1 MPAFCIYLK
10 SEIKWSKIAQSAFL
24 VLVLLGIGKWGI
36 SQNQAET
43 RVIADQ
49 SQSTNQFKGV
59 KIGNQ
64 IWMEKNLN
72 VALFRNG
79 DSIPYA
85 KTAEEWEKAGKE
97 QKPAWCYYN
106 NDPANDS
113 RYGKLYNW
121 YAVNDPRGLAPAGWH
136 IPSDKEWKQLTDFIG
151 GDEAAGK
158 KMKSVSGWEVNGNGT
173 NESGFNGLPGGYRYD
188 YGFFNYG
195 GLFAVW
201 WASPVE
207 YTSFAWLYYQSYNF
221 GNAFRYFP
229 NRAFG
234 FSVRCVKN

>member
-1 MPAFCIYLK
+1 MKLLITFKIVLALLALNGLFQFRSTLDKAKYPSIKNKAYVPN
-10 SEIKWSKIAQSAFL
+10 EIT
-24 VLVLLGIGKWGI
+24 
-36 SQNQAET
+36 E
-43 RVIADQ
+43 
-49 SQSTNQFKGV
+49 V

-64 IWMEKNLN
+64 IWMTQNLK
-72 VALFRNG
+72 VAHFRNG
-79 DSIPYA
+79 DSVPYA

-113 RYGKLYNW
+113 KYGKLYNW
-121 YAVNDPRGLAPAGWH
+121 YAVNDPRGLAPNGWH
-136 IPSDKEWKQLTDFIG
+136 IPSDVEWKQLTDFIG
-151 GDEAAGK
+151 GNEAAGK

-201 WASPVE
+201 WASPVN
-207 YTSFAWLYYQSYNF
+207 YTSFAWLYYQAYNF

-229 NRAFG
+229 TKAFG

>member
-1 MPAFCIYLK
+1 MKLLITFKIVLALLALNGLFQFSSTMDKVEYPSIKNKVYLPN
-10 SEIKWSKIAQSAFL
+10 EI
-24 VLVLLGIGKWGI
+24 
-36 SQNQAET
+36 T
-43 RVIADQ
+43 
-49 SQSTNQFKGV
+49 GV

-64 IWMEKNLN
+64 IWMTQNLK
-72 VALFRNG
+72 VAHFRNG
-79 DSIPYA
+79 DSVPYA

-113 RYGKLYNW
+113 KYGKLYNW

-136 IPSDKEWKQLTDFIG
+136 IPSDVEWKQLTDFIG
-151 GDEAAGK
+151 GNEAAGK
-158 KMKSVSGWEVNGNGT
+158 KLKSRSGWELNGNGT

-201 WASPVE
+201 WASPVN
-207 YTSFAWLYYQSYNF
+207 YTSFAWLYYQAYNF

-229 NRAFG
+229 TKAFG
-234 FSVRCVKN
+234 FSVRCIKN

>member
-1 MPAFCIYLK
+1 MKLLITFKIVLALLALNGLFQFSSTMDKVEYPSIKNKVYLPN
-10 SEIKWSKIAQSAFL
+10 EI
-24 VLVLLGIGKWGI
+24 
-36 SQNQAET
+36 T
-43 RVIADQ
+43 
-49 SQSTNQFKGV
+49 GV

-64 IWMEKNLN
+64 IWMTQNLK
-72 VALFRNG
+72 VAHFRNG
-79 DSIPYA
+79 DSVHYA

-113 RYGKLYNW
+113 KYGKLYNW
-121 YAVNDPRGLAPAGWH
+121 FAVNDPRGLAPAGWH
-136 IPSDKEWKQLTDFIG
+136 IPSDVEWKQLTDFIG
-151 GDEAAGK
+151 GNEAARK
-158 KMKSVSGWEVNGNGT
+158 KLKSISGWELNGNGT

-201 WASPVE
+201 WASPVN
-207 YTSFAWLYYQSYNF
+207 YTSFAWLYYQAYNF

-229 NRAFG
+229 TKAFG

>member
-1 MPAFCIYLK
+1 MKLLITFKIVLALLAMNGLFQFRSTLNKADYPSINNKVYEPT
-10 SEIKWSKIAQSAFL
+10 EI
-24 VLVLLGIGKWGI
+24 
-36 SQNQAET
+36 T
-43 RVIADQ
+43 
-49 SQSTNQFKGV
+49 GV

-64 IWMEKNLN
+64 IWMTQNLK
-72 VALFRNG
+72 VAFFRNG
-79 DSIPYA
+79 DSVPYV
-85 KTAEEWEKAGKE
+85 KTAEDWEKAGKE

-113 RYGKLYNW
+113 KYGKLYNW
-121 YAVNDPRGLAPAGWH
+121 YAVNDARGLAPAGWH
-136 IPSDKEWKQLTDFIG
+136 IPSDVEWKQLTDYIG
-151 GDEAAGK
+151 GNEAAGK
-158 KMKSVSGWEVNGNGT
+158 KLKSASGWELNGNGT
-173 NESGFNGLPGGYRYD
+173 NESGFSGLPGGYRYD

-207 YTSFAWLYYQSYNF
+207 YTSFAWLYYQAYNF

-229 NRAFG
+229 NKAFG

>member
-1 MPAFCIYLK
+1 MKLLITF
-10 SEIKWSKIAQSAFL
+10 KIALA
-24 VLVLLGIGKWGI
+24 LLALNGLF
-36 SQNQAET
+36 QF
-43 RVIADQ
+43 R
-49 SQSTNQFKGV
+49 STLDKAKYPSIKNKAYVPNEITEV

-64 IWMEKNLN
+64 IWMTQNLK
-72 VALFRNG
+72 VAHFRNG
-79 DSIPYA
+79 DSVPYA

-113 RYGKLYNW
+113 KYGKLYNW
-121 YAVNDPRGLAPAGWH
+121 YAVNDPRGLAPNGWH
-136 IPSDKEWKQLTDFIG
+136 IPSDVEWKQLTDFIG
-151 GDEAAGK
+151 GNEAAGK

-201 WASPVE
+201 WASPVN
-207 YTSFAWLYYQSYNF
+207 YTSFAWLYYQAYNF

-229 NRAFG
+229 TKAFG

>member
-1 MPAFCIYLK
+1 MKLLITFKIVLALLALNGLFQFRSTMDKSTYPSIKNKIYVPN
-10 SEIKWSKIAQSAFL
+10 EI
-24 VLVLLGIGKWGI
+24 
-36 SQNQAET
+36 T
-43 RVIADQ
+43 
-49 SQSTNQFKGV
+49 GV

-64 IWMEKNLN
+64 IWMTQNLK
-72 VALFRNG
+72 VAHFRNG
-79 DSIPYA
+79 DSVPYA
-85 KTAEEWEKAGKE
+85 KTAEEWEKAGKD

-106 NDPANDS
+106 NDPANDN

-121 YAVNDPRGLAPAGWH
+121 YAVNDSRGLAPEGWH
-136 IPSDKEWKQLTDFIG
+136 IPSDVEWKQLTDFIG
-151 GDEAAGK
+151 GNEAAGK
-158 KMKSVSGWEVNGNGT
+158 KMKSISGWELNGNGT

-201 WASPVE
+201 WASPVN
-207 YTSFAWLYYQSYNF
+207 YISFAWLYYQAYNF

-229 NRAFG
+229 TKSFG

>member
-1 MPAFCIYLK
+1 MKLLITF
-10 SEIKWSKIAQSAFL
+10 KIALA
-24 VLVLLGIGKWGI
+24 LLALNGLF
-36 SQNQAET
+36 QF
-43 RVIADQ
+43 R
-49 SQSTNQFKGV
+49 STLDKAKYPSIKNKAYVPNEITEV

-64 IWMEKNLN
+64 IWMTQNLK
-72 VALFRNG
+72 VAHFRNG
-79 DSIPYA
+79 DSVPYA

-113 RYGKLYNW
+113 KYGKLYNW

-136 IPSDKEWKQLTDFIG
+136 IPSDVEWKQLTDFIG
-151 GDEAAGK
+151 GNEAAGK

-201 WASPVE
+201 WASPVN
-207 YTSFAWLYYQSYNF
+207 YTSFAWLYYQAYNF

-229 NRAFG
+229 TKAFG
-234 FSVRCVKN
+234 FSVRCIKN

>member
-1 MPAFCIYLK
+1 MKLLITF
-10 SEIKWSKIAQSAFL
+10 KIALA
-24 VLVLLGIGKWGI
+24 LLALNGLF
-36 SQNQAET
+36 QF
-43 RVIADQ
+43 R
-49 SQSTNQFKGV
+49 STLDKAKYPSIKNKAYVPNEITEV

-64 IWMEKNLN
+64 IWMTQNLK
-72 VALFRNG
+72 VAHFRNG
-79 DSIPYA
+79 DSVPYA

-113 RYGKLYNW
+113 KYGKLYNW
-121 YAVNDPRGLAPAGWH
+121 YAVNDPRGLAPNGWH
-136 IPSDKEWKQLTDFIG
+136 IPSDVEWKQLTDFIG
-151 GDEAAGK
+151 GNEAARK
-158 KMKSVSGWEVNGNGT
+158 KLKSISGWELNGNGT

-201 WASPVE
+201 WASPVN
-207 YTSFAWLYYQSYNF
+207 YTSFAWLYYQAYNF

-229 NRAFG
+229 TKAFG

>member
-1 MPAFCIYLK
+1 MKLLITFKVALALLALNGLFQFRSTLDKAKYPSIKNKAYVPN
-10 SEIKWSKIAQSAFL
+10 EIT
-24 VLVLLGIGKWGI
+24 
-36 SQNQAET
+36 E
-43 RVIADQ
+43 
-49 SQSTNQFKGV
+49 V

-64 IWMEKNLN
+64 IWMTQNLK
-72 VALFRNG
+72 VAHFRNG
-79 DSIPYA
+79 DSVPYA

-106 NDPANDS
+106 NDPANDIK
-113 RYGKLYNW
+113 YGKLYNW

-136 IPSDKEWKQLTDFIG
+136 IPSDVEWKQLTDFIG
-151 GDEAAGK
+151 GNEAAGK

-201 WASPVE
+201 WASPVN
-207 YTSFAWLYYQSYNF
+207 YTSFAWLYYQAYNF

-229 NRAFG
+229 TKAFG
-234 FSVRCVKN
+234 FSVRCIKN

>member
-1 MPAFCIYLK
+1 MKLLITFKVALALLALNGLFQFRSTLDKAKYPSIKNKAYVPN
-10 SEIKWSKIAQSAFL
+10 EIT
-24 VLVLLGIGKWGI
+24 
-36 SQNQAET
+36 E
-43 RVIADQ
+43 
-49 SQSTNQFKGV
+49 V

-64 IWMEKNLN
+64 IWMTQNLK
-72 VALFRNG
+72 VAHFRNG
-79 DSIPYA
+79 DSVPYA

-113 RYGKLYNW
+113 KYGKLYNW

-136 IPSDKEWKQLTDFIG
+136 IPSDVEWKQLTDFIG
-151 GDEAAGK
+151 GNEAAGK

-201 WASPVE
+201 WASPVN
-207 YTSFAWLYYQSYNF
+207 YTSFAWLYYQAYNF

-229 NRAFG
+229 TKAFG
-234 FSVRCVKN
+234 FSVRCIKN

>member
-1 MPAFCIYLK
+1 MRLFITVQIILSILVLNRLFQFRNTLDKAGEPEIKNKIYLH
-10 SEIKWSKIAQSAFL
+10 SEI
-24 VLVLLGIGKWGI
+24 
-36 SQNQAET
+36 AE
-43 RVIADQ
+43 
-49 SQSTNQFKGV
+49 V

-64 IWMEKNLN
+64 IWMTQNLK

-79 DSIPYA
+79 DSVPYA

-113 RYGKLYNW
+113 KYGKLYNW
-121 YAVNDPRGLAPAGWH
+121 YAVNDPRVLAPAGWH
-136 IPSDKEWKQLTDFIG
+136 IPSDVEWKQLTDFIG
-151 GDEAAGK
+151 GNEAAGK
-158 KMKSVSGWEVNGNGT
+158 KLKSKSGWELNGNGT

-201 WASPVE
+201 WASPVN
-207 YTSFAWLYYQSYNF
+207 YTSFAWLYYQAYNF

-229 NRAFG
+229 TKAFG

>member
-1 MPAFCIYLK
+1 MKLLITFKIVLALLALNGLFQFRSTMDKSTYPSIKNKIYVPN
-10 SEIKWSKIAQSAFL
+10 EI
-24 VLVLLGIGKWGI
+24 
-36 SQNQAET
+36 T
-43 RVIADQ
+43 
-49 SQSTNQFKGV
+49 GV

-64 IWMEKNLN
+64 IWMTQNLK
-72 VALFRNG
+72 VAHFRNG
-79 DSIPYA
+79 DSVPYA

-113 RYGKLYNW
+113 KYGKLYNW
-121 YAVNDPRGLAPAGWH
+121 YAVNDPRGLAPNGWH
-136 IPSDKEWKQLTDFIG
+136 IPSDVEWKQLTDFIG
-151 GDEAAGK
+151 GNEAAGK
-158 KMKSVSGWEVNGNGT
+158 KMKSISGWELNGNGT

-201 WASPVE
+201 WASPVN
-207 YTSFAWLYYQSYNF
+207 YTSFAWLYYQAYNF

-229 NRAFG
+229 TKAFG

>member
-1 MPAFCIYLK
+1 MKLLITFKIVLALLALNGLFQFRSTLDKADYPSIKNKVYEPT
-10 SEIKWSKIAQSAFL
+10 EI
-24 VLVLLGIGKWGI
+24 
-36 SQNQAET
+36 T
-43 RVIADQ
+43 
-49 SQSTNQFKGV
+49 GV

-64 IWMEKNLN
+64 IWMTQNLK
-72 VALFRNG
+72 VAFFRNG
-79 DSIPYA
+79 DSVPYV
-85 KTAEEWEKAGKE
+85 KTAEDWEKAGKE

-113 RYGKLYNW
+113 KYGKLYNW
-121 YAVNDPRGLAPAGWH
+121 YAVNDARGLAPAGWH
-136 IPSDKEWKQLTDFIG
+136 IPSDLEWKQLTDYIG
-151 GDEAAGK
+151 GNEAAGK
-158 KMKSVSGWEVNGNGT
+158 KLKSASGWELNGNGT
-173 NESGFNGLPGGYRYD
+173 NESGFSGLPGGYRYD

-207 YTSFAWLYYQSYNF
+207 YTSFAWLYYQAYNF

-229 NRAFG
+229 NKAFG

>member
-1 MPAFCIYLK
+1 MLSRFSIIYT
-10 SEIKWSKIAQSAFL
+10 FL
-24 VLVLLGIGKWGI
+24 QFFLFLLHIPINGSGNTLPII
-36 SQNQAET
+36 FSDTLAP
-43 RVIADQ
+43 IL
-49 SQSTNQFKGV
+49 SV

-64 IWMEKNLN
+64 IWMTQNLK
-72 VALFRNG
+72 VAHFRNG
-79 DSIPYA
+79 DSVPYA

-113 RYGKLYNW
+113 KYGKLYNW

-136 IPSDKEWKQLTDFIG
+136 IPSDVEWKQLTDFIG
-151 GDEAAGK
+151 GNDAAGK
-158 KMKSVSGWEVNGNGT
+158 KLKSVSGWELNGNGT

-201 WASPVE
+201 WASPVN
-207 YTSFAWLYYQSYNF
+207 YTSFAWLYYQAYNF

-229 NRAFG
+229 TKAFG
-234 FSVRCVKN
+234 FSVRCVKSQASA